1 MPDVEWHPV
10 SETPRREGTYLICRS
25 VMGVRSLRDA
35 FGVITRRG
43 VDWYSCLAA
52 DGDAPLDGVTHWAS
66 ITYPA
71 PPEVE

>member
-10 SETPRREGTYLICRS
+10 SETPPKEGTYLVCRS
-25 VMGVRSLRDA
+25 VQGLRHLREA

-52 DGDAPLDGVTHWAS
+52 DGDAPLEGVTHWAF
-66 ITYPA
+66 ITYPPA
-71 PPEVE
+71 PEVE